1 MGKRNAKRVVSQP
14 LNGLYLVLTLLL
26 CIMME
31 ILVFDRG
38 YNKVQSEAEL
48 SVKEQ
53 VSLAANQLAATVTDT
68 KDAYIMHSMD
78 QKMNQI
84 LSAYDE
90 PYTLEY
96 IVESQYLKNA
106 VYYFL
111 SGNSLFA
118 DIGFVRREGSIITY
132 NSLTN
137 RDKEVLRQ
145 VVNQYPLGTDYMLSP
160 VYDNQSLLGNQ
171 RRFLVVREMFQN
183 TKRESIGFMA
193 FFLDVNVLTQ
203 RLSQQIGKME
213 QEGGL
218 MLLGGDSLI
227 YSGSNGN
234 APQDTAAFV
243 QAARQTGGTA
253 GSGLTR
259 IGTHNYGF
267 VLAEEPYTG
276 WTVLGY
282 YDADRLLLDCVR
294 DTAPLSAGILFA
306 FIVILIIELRSFRFL
321 NQTVRALKEAMQQ
334 AEQGRFVQLESPL
347 QKNPELHTVV
357 SGFNHM
363 SASLQQLVYDNYVTR
378 LRSKEAELKM
388 LRLQINPHFLYNT
401 LNLIQS
407 LAVLGENDKV
417 ARMTENVGQMFRY
430 NMAGASRVRV
440 RNEVELL
447 RRYCEIQQV
456 RFPGK
461 LRLEWDVAEEQL
473 DCAMEKFTL
482 QPLVENIF
490 KHNRLHDPLQIRISV
505 KKNEAEELVLEVWNS
520 GPGMDPDRLAAVQ
533 AELADEKVGDKE
545 TSIGLLNVNERIRM
559 AFGAQYGVELF
570 SGPGQGVLARVTMPC
585 LMMEEDSHEYSGG

>member
-1 MGKRNAKRVVSQP
+1 M
-14 LNGLYLVLTLLL
+14 
-26 CIMME
+26 
-31 ILVFDRG
+31 
-38 YNKVQSEAEL
+38 
-48 SVKEQ
+48 
-53 VSLAANQLAATVTDT
+53 
-68 KDAYIMHSMD
+68 
-78 QKMNQI
+78 
-84 LSAYDE
+84 
-90 PYTLEY
+90 
-96 IVESQYLKNA
+96 
-106 VYYFL
+106 
-111 SGNSLFA
+111 
-118 DIGFVRREGSIITY
+118 
-132 NSLTN
+132 
-137 RDKEVLRQ
+137 
-145 VVNQYPLGTDYMLSP
+145 
-160 VYDNQSLLGNQ
+160 
-171 RRFLVVREMFQN
+171 
-183 TKRESIGFMA
+183 
-193 FFLDVNVLTQ
+193 
-203 RLSQQIGKME
+203 
-213 QEGGL
+213 
-218 MLLGGDSLI
+218 
-227 YSGSNGN
+227 
-234 APQDTAAFV
+234 
-243 QAARQTGGTA
+243 
-253 GSGLTR
+253 
-259 IGTHNYGF
+259 
-267 VLAEEPYTG
+267 
-276 WTVLGY
+276 GY

-533 AELADEKVGDKE
+533 AELADGKVGDKE
-545 TSIGLLNVNERIRM
+545 TSIGLLNVSERIRM